1 MADIDGD
8 GQPELI
14 TGKRYRG
21 HNGHDAGS
29 YDPLVIYYYKI
40 NRKTGEF
47 TRYPISVNGTA
58 GAGTQF
64 VIQDLDGDGDLD
76 IAVAG
81 KTGVHFLENL
91 TINKVP
97 KDPARKR
104 NRLRQ
109 ELALPRT
116 KAQPSPRKKNRRKS
130 SSAQK

>member
-29 YDPLVIYYYKI
+29 YDPLVVYYYKI

-58 GAGTQF
+58 GVGTQ
-64 VIQDLDGDGDLD
+64 IIAEDLDGDGDIDL
-76 IAVAG
+76 ATAG
-81 KTGVHFLENL
+81 KTGVHFFENL
-91 TINKVP
+91 TINNVP
-97 KDPARKR
+97 KEQREKENLLDHNWPFPGEGHEVT
-104 NRLRQ
+104 Q
-109 ELALPRT
+109 EEEPE
-116 KAQPSPRKKNRRKS
+116 PKK
-130 SSAQK
+130 